1 MTNMG
6 EVGETHKEIE
16 RLQVHEFKSME
27 YAQIPCYTQM
37 VVVVVVVVVVVG
49 GGGLRTGD
57 QPLCVVYSTDY
68 CSHNLL

>member
-6 EVGETHKEIE
+6 EVGETHKQIE

-37 VVVVVVVVVVVG
+37 VVVG

>member
-6 EVGETHKEIE
+6 EVGETHKQIE

-37 VVVVVVVVVVVG
+37 VVVVVEG
-49 GGGLRTGD
+49 GGGGWEREIS
-57 QPLCVVYSTDY
+57 LCA
-68 CSHNLL
+68 